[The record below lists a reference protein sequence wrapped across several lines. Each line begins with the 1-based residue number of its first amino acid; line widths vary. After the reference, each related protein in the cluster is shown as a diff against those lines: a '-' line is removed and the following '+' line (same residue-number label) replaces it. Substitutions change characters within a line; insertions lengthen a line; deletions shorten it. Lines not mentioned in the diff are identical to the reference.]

1 MQLRYVRVL
10 HCRIGTVDAD
20 TFYDFTQRLLK
31 LLLPFNGINPNSL
44 VVLDNCAIHHVP
56 ELPELIRSVGALVKF
71 LPTYSPDLM
80 PIELAF
86 GKIKGYI
93 KEQEAAYLASDN
105 PELFILAGFA
115 SITASD
121 CEQWCIDCGYEL

>member
-1 MQLRYVRVL
+1 MLE
-10 HCRIGTVDAD
+10 H
-20 TFYDFTQRLLK
+20 
-31 LLLPFNGINPNSL
+31 
-44 VVLDNCAIHHVP
+44 
-56 ELPELIRSVGALVKF
+56 LIVKF
-71 LPTYSPDLM
+71 LPLYSPDLM

-93 KEQEAAYLASDN
+93 KEQEAAYQASDN
-105 PELFILAGFA
+105 PELFILTGFV